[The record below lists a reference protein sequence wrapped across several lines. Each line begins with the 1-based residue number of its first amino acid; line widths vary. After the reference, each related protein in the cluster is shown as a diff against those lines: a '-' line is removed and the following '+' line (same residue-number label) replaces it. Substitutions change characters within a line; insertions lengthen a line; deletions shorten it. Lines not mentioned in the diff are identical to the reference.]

1 MKHLPKLLIIGNA
14 RHGKDTVCDI
24 LRDEFGYNFRSSS
37 DFCAEKFIY
46 AELAPKYGYTTYEQC
61 FEDRHNH
68 RSEWYNMIHEYCRD
82 DYARL
87 GREIFAENEI
97 YCGLRNKAEYHAMR
111 NTNVFDYA
119 VWVDRSDHLPAEDKS
134 SMSLEIWMADY
145 VIDNNGTL
153 SDLKRNTRELVT
165 RLVADHRAAILN
177 QISLDQLRSFGTH
190 F

>member
-1 MKHLPKLLIIGNA
+1 MTLPKLLIIGNA

-24 LRDEFGYNFRSSS
+24 LREEFGYSFRSSS

-46 AELAPKYGYTTYEQC
+46 DELKVKYGYTTYAQC

-68 RSEWYNMIHEYCRD
+68 RAEWYDMIHAYCKD

-87 GREIFAENEI
+87 GREIFAENSI
-97 YCGLRNKAEYHAMR
+97 YCGLRNKSEFHAMR
-111 NTNVFDYA
+111 NTGVFDYA
-119 VWVDRSDHLPAEDKS
+119 VWVDRSDHLPQEDRS

-153 SDLKRNTRELVT
+153 EDLKRNTRELVT
-165 RLVADHRAAILN
+165 RLVANHRVSTQNQFLLN
-177 QISLDQLRSFGTH
+177 QLHSSGTQS
-190 F
+190 